1 LSPRLPVVEP
11 KDLARVARK
20 LGFVLD
26 RQKGSHAVYL
36 READG
41 ARVVIPMHSGRAI
54 RPGTLLGILEDMEL
68 TVEWFRE
75 LLG

>member
-1 LSPRLPVVEP
+1 
-11 KDLARVARK
+11 
-20 LGFVLD
+20 
-26 RQKGSHAVYL
+26 
-36 READG
+36 
-41 ARVVIPMHSGRAI
+41 MHSGRAI

>member
-1 LSPRLPVVEP
+1 LSPRLPVVEA
-11 KDLARVARK
+11 KDLIRVVRK

-41 ARVVIPMHSGRAI
+41 ARIVIPMHSGRVI
-54 RPGTLLGILEDMEL
+54 RPGTLLGILEDMAL
-68 TVEWFRE
+68 TVEQFRE
-75 LLG
+75 LL

>member
-1 LSPRLPVVEP
+1 MSPKPPVVEA

-20 LGFVLD
+20 LGFDLD

-36 READG
+36 RQRDR

-54 RPGTLLGILEDMEL
+54 HPKTLAGILEDLGISSDEL
-68 TVEWFRE
+68 RK
-75 LLG
+75 LL